1 MTAASY
7 CHVALPRPLRQT
19 FVYRLP
25 EPLREEARPGMRVL
39 VPFRRRKV
47 VGCIDRLAD
56 ETELDRVRAVED
68 LLDARPVL
76 DGPLLELCR
85 WVAGY
90 YVAPPGTVLRA
101 ALPPGL
107 FEESSFRVALTPEG
121 REAARLA
128 AGGDGEEGPGED
140 DDGTGELPDAA
151 RGGAARAA
159 LARLGRA
166 SGPLL
171 AATLRKAVDGGAVW
185 PALRRLAS
193 AGLVETEEE
202 PPDAGDR
209 GSTRQVIRLVRKLPT
224 LTAREEAFGRADRQR
239 EAYGALEAMG
249 GEAEVA
255 HVENQLGFSRS
266 VLRGMAEKG
275 VAEITDEE
283 VRRDPFAD
291 VEVPDPPDLEPTARQ
306 AEVIGDLRSAAARD
320 EPGVAL
326 LRGVTGSGKT
336 LVYLEVMKEVVGRE
350 GRGAIVLVPEISLTP
365 QTVQRFRAVFGER
378 IAVLHSGLS
387 AGERHDEWRA
397 LREGE
402 KRVAIGARSAV
413 FAPVRDLGLVVV
425 DEEHEGSY
433 KQSDLPRYH
442 ARAVAAMRGRL
453 EGALCVLG
461 SATPSLESWH
471 NAARGR
477 YELWELPERVTAQPL
492 PEVELVDLRVEREAR
507 RNRSVDRTDGAG
519 RGRAEGDG
527 GSGRGS
533 ADRGPTDR
541 GPLVLADP
549 LRDALAETLER
560 GEQAILLLNRRGY
573 ASFVQC
579 RECGHVWR
587 CPACSVTLTF
597 HRSRS
602 RIVCHHCGW
611 QERVPDACEECGAA
625 GLQFSGLGTEQVERR
640 VGELFPDAR
649 VARMDRDTTGTRWAH
664 FEILDRVRRGEVDVL
679 LGTQMIAKGHDFPE
693 VTLVGVINADVGLN
707 LPDFRASERTF
718 RLLTQVAGRA
728 GRGDRAGRV
737 LVQTARP
744 EHFALERAVEH
755 DYEGFAEREL
765 EDRSGPGYPP
775 HVRLANLTITG
786 PEETEVADAAGELAD
801 WTRDAVERG
810 GAEGVEV
817 VGPAPCVL
825 DRIRGRWRWHFLLK
839 SDRAAPLGAV
849 LRHLDD
855 VKGQPSGD
863 LRLQIDRDPE
873 SLL

>member
-1 MTAASY
+1 MSGAPY

-25 EPLREEARPGMRVL
+25 EELRGRAGPGMRAL
-39 VPFRRRKV
+39 VPFRNRKV
-47 VGCIDRLAD
+47 VGCIDRLSG
-56 ETELDRVRAVED
+56 ETALDRVRTVED
-68 LLDARPVL
+68 LLDAEPVL
-76 DGPLLELCR
+76 PGPLMELCR

-90 YVAPPGTVLRA
+90 YVAPLGMVLRA

-107 FEESSFRVALTPEG
+107 FTESSFRVALTGAG
-121 REAARLA
+121 REAAARESADVGSTGERGDA
-128 AGGDGEEGPGED
+128 AGRVE
-140 DDGTGELPDAA
+140 
-151 RGGAARAA
+151 RAV
-159 LARLGRA
+159 LARLERA

-171 AATLRKAVDGGAVW
+171 ATTLREAADGAAVW
-185 PALRRLAS
+185 PALRSMADG
-193 AGLVETEEE
+193 GLLEVEEE
-202 PPDAGDR
+202 LPGAGDR
-209 GSTRQVIRLVRKLPT
+209 SRSRQVVRLVRELPT
-224 LTAREEAFGRADRQR
+224 LTARKRAFGRAHRQR
-239 EAYGALEAMG
+239 DAYGALEAMG

-255 HVENQLGFSRS
+255 HMESQLGFSRS
-266 VLRGMAEKG
+266 VLKGMAEKG
-275 VAEITDEE
+275 VAEIVEEE
-283 VRRDPFAD
+283 VRRDPFSE
-291 VEVPDPPDLEPTARQ
+291 VEAPEPPDLEPTPRQ
-306 AEVIGDLRSAAARD
+306 ADVIGGLRSAAAD
-320 EPGVAL
+320 EEPGVAL

-336 LVYLEVMKEVVGRE
+336 LVYLEVMKEIVGRE

-365 QTVQRFRAVFGER
+365 QTVQRFRAHFGDR

-442 ARAVAAMRGRL
+442 ARSVAAVRGRL

-461 SATPSLESWH
+461 SATPSLESWW
-471 NAARGR
+471 NADRGR
-477 YELWELPERVTAQPL
+477 YDLWELPERVTAQPL
-492 PEVELVDLRVEREAR
+492 PEVELVDLRAERQAR
-507 RNRSVDRTDGAG
+507 RNRSIDRAG
-519 RGRAEGDG
+519 GPAGGGGEGDG
-527 GSGRGS
+527 GSAAGEPS
-533 ADRGPTDR
+533 TDR
-541 GPLVLADP
+541 GRLVLADP
-549 LRDALAETLER
+549 LRDALAETLGR

-573 ASFVQC
+573 SSFVQC
-579 RECGHVWR
+579 RECGHTWR
-587 CPACSVTLTF
+587 CPACSVSLTF
-597 HRSRS
+597 HRGRS

-611 QERVPDACEECGAA
+611 QERVPDACEECGAE

-649 VARMDRDTTGTRWAH
+649 VARMDRDTTGTKWAH
-664 FEILDRVRRGEVDVL
+664 FDILERVRSGEVDIL
-679 LGTQMIAKGHDFPE
+679 MGTQMIAKGHDFPD

-718 RLLTQVAGRA
+718 RLIAQVAGRA
-728 GRGDRAGRV
+728 GRGDRPGRV
-737 LVQTARP
+737 LVQTSRP

-755 DYEGFAEREL
+755 DYEGFAAREL

-775 HVRLANLTITG
+775 HVRLANLVITG
-786 PEETEVADAAGELAD
+786 PDETGVADAAGELAD
-801 WTRDAVERG
+801 WTREAIERG
-810 GAEGVEV
+810 GAEGVRV
-817 VGPAPCVL
+817 VGPAPCAI

-839 SDRAAPLGAV
+839 SDRAGPLGAV

-863 LRLQIDRDPE
+863 LRLEIDRDPE

>member
-1 MTAASY
+1 MTGEPY

-25 EPLREEARPGMRVL
+25 PELRGEVRPGMRVL

-47 VGCIDRLAD
+47 VGCVDRLSG
-56 ETELDRVRAVED
+56 ETDLDRVREVED
-68 LLDARPVL
+68 VLDAEPVL
-76 DGPLLELCR
+76 PAPLMELCR
-85 WVAGY
+85 WVARY
-90 YVAPPGTVLRA
+90 YVAPPGMVLRA

-107 FEESSFRVALTPEG
+107 FTESSFRVALTDEG
-121 REAARLA
+121 REAARRA
-128 AGGDGEEGPGED
+128 EEGGDE
-140 DDGTGELPDAA
+140 
-151 RGGAARAA
+151 GGARRAV
-159 LARLGRA
+159 LARLARA

-171 AATLRKAVDGGAVW
+171 ATTLRETADGAAVW
-185 PALRRLAS
+185 PLLRALAGD
-193 AGLVETEEE
+193 GLVEVEEE
-202 PPDAGDR
+202 VP
-209 GSTRQVIRLVRKLPT
+209 GSDGGGRSRQVIRLVRDLPT
-224 LTAREEAFGRADRQR
+224 LTAREEAFGRAHRQR

-249 GEAEVA
+249 SVAEVA
-255 HVENQLGFSRS
+255 HMERQLGFSRS
-266 VLRGMAEKG
+266 VLKGMEEKG
-275 VAEITDEE
+275 VAEIADEE
-283 VRRDPFAD
+283 VRRDPFAE
-291 VEVPDPPDLEPTARQ
+291 VEAPDPPDLEPTPRQ
-306 AEVIGDLRSAAARD
+306 AEVIRGLREAAGRE

-336 LVYLEVMKEVVGRE
+336 LVYLEVMKEVVGRR

-365 QTVQRFRAVFGER
+365 QTVQRFRAVFGDR

-442 ARAVAAMRGRL
+442 ARAVAAVRGRL

-471 NAARGR
+471 NADRGR
-477 YELWELPERVTAQPL
+477 YALWELPDRVTAQPL
-492 PEVELVDLRVEREAR
+492 PEVELVDLRAEREAR
-507 RNRSVDRTDGAG
+507 RNRSVDRAGGSPAG
-519 RGRAEGDG
+519 RADGDG
-527 GSGRGS
+527 GSDPGEGS
-533 ADRGPTDR
+533 TDR
-541 GPLVLADP
+541 GPLVLTDP

-587 CPACSVTLTF
+587 CPSCSVSLTF
-597 HRSRS
+597 HRGRS

-611 QERVPDACEECGAA
+611 QERVPDACEECGAS
-625 GLQFSGLGTEQVERR
+625 GLQHSGLGTEQVERR

-649 VARMDRDTTGTRWAH
+649 IARMDRDTTGTRWAH
-664 FEILDRVRRGEVDVL
+664 FDILDRVRRGEVDIL
-679 LGTQMIAKGHDFPE
+679 MGTQMIAKGHDFPD
-693 VTLVGVINADVGLN
+693 VTLVGVVNADVGLN

-718 RLLTQVAGRA
+718 RLLAQVAGRA
-728 GRGDRAGRV
+728 GRGDRPGRV

-744 EHFALERAVEH
+744 GHFALERAVEH
-755 DYEGFAEREL
+755 DYGGFAEREL

-775 HVRLANLTITG
+775 HLRLANLVVSG
-786 PEETEVADAAGELAD
+786 PGETEVADAAGELAD
-801 WTRDAVERG
+801 WTREAIRRG
-810 GAEGVEV
+810 GAEGVQV

-863 LRLQIDRDPE
+863 MQLEIDRDPE